1 MRFLIHLLFILYVTS
16 ACSPKK
22 ETVDSEKEIIFDI
35 QKRQQA
41 SVDNKGSILFGDLF
55 SGGKEKSGGVV
66 NFGTSN
72 VLWRAT
78 LKTLDFIPLS
88 SVDYGGG
95 LVVTDWYSEPGKSN
109 EQIKIQIRFLS
120 NEVRSDSI
128 EIKSFKKIC
137 ITNVNCGNTSL
148 SENFNNEIKN
158 SILNTARIIKIE
170 EERKKK

>member
-1 MRFLIHLLFILYVTS
+1 MRFLIHLLFILSVIS

-137 ITNVNCGNTSL
+137 TTNVNCGNTSL